1 MPKQIIVEI
10 GDGKIDYE
18 TKGIK
23 GSTCT
28 KESAWLDELF
38 GAENLVEEK
47 KTAEYYQV
55 EVEKAK
61 VRIKR

>member
-1 MPKQIIVEI
+1 MV
-10 GDGKIDYE
+10 G
-18 TKGIK
+18 KGIK

-47 KTAEYYQV
+47 KTAEYYQA